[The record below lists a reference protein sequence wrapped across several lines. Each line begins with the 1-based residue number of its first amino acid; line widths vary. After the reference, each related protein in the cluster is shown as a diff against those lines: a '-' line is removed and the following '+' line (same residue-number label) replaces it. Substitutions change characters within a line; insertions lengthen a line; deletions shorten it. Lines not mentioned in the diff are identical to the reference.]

1 VRRRVVARRLME
13 YGSRSAPQASNRP
26 MSAPATVLHA
36 GERFV
41 LLQSSWTIG
50 RLPDNDLTIAKDAV
64 SRHHARIEAA
74 QGGYRIADL
83 GSQNGTQLNGERF
96 RDESRWLAN
105 GDTIVIGEDVL
116 RFITGEETRL
126 GGAPETPVSG
136 MQVVQL
142 TKQHLTLGRDRANDV
157 VLQDPNVSRFHAE
170 VARLKDRVAIRDLGS
185 RNGTRV
191 NGELVRTALL
201 EAGSEVGIGPYRLIF
216 DGAAFVARSEQGALR
231 LDAEGVAMRIGEKQ
245 ILAETTLSVEP
256 GQLVAFIG
264 ESGSGK
270 TTLLKA
276 LAGVTT
282 PSSGSVTVNGESVG
296 ARLTDIGYLPQDEI
310 VHPDLTVTESLQYSA
325 RLRLPADS
333 GDDEIAATVA
343 RALDELGL
351 AAHADTRIGALSGGQ
366 RKRVGLATEILS
378 RPSLLFLDEPTTGL
392 DPGLESK
399 MMALLRELSGSSRAV
414 IVVTHATKSLG
425 LCDRLVVMGRGG
437 VLCFQ
442 GSPEEA
448 RKFFAAESYDDIY
461 PVLEERDPRDWQ
473 RQFAAGIPPVAPPGG
488 SNGAGPAQQTRRVR
502 SSIVHQARVLTS
514 RYARLFTRDR
524 RNMIILL
531 GQVPVLGLAIAG
543 LFKISV
549 FSRPTTDAGQ
559 SVKLTFLLLVTTVWI
574 GMIDASREIIKEKGV
589 FTRENSVGVRLS
601 AYLLSKAI
609 VLFTLAAIQALVLT
623 GIVLLFQPLHSHLD
637 VYAAVLIIVVLTA
650 FAAVSMG
657 LLVSAVVRNQDQAT
671 SFIPLI
677 LIPQL
682 FFGGSIVATAT
693 MSAPLRAITK
703 IVVTQWSYAGL
714 GAAVDMNGRIAGDPN
729 YSRVS
734 TFGHN
739 YFTLSRGSTYLILAA
754 FIAVFFILIAW
765 TLKRRARA

>member
-1 VRRRVVARRLME
+1 
-13 YGSRSAPQASNRP
+13 
-26 MSAPATVLHA
+26 VLHA

-41 LLQSSWTIG
+41 LLNLAWTIG

-64 SRHHARIEAA
+64 SRYHARIEAV

-96 RDESRWLAN
+96 RDASRWLAN
-105 GDTIVIGEDVL
+105 GDTIVIGGEVL
-116 RFITGEETRL
+116 RFLTGEETRF
-126 GGAPETPVSG
+126 GGPSQTASATE
-136 MQVVQL
+136 VVQL
-142 TKQHLTLGRDRANDV
+142 TTGHLTLGRDRSNDV

-170 VARLKDRVAIRDLGS
+170 VARLQGDRVAIRDLGS

-191 NGELVRTALL
+191 NGELIRTALL
-201 EAGSEVGIGPYRLIF
+201 EPGSEVGIGPYRLVF

-231 LDAEGVAMRIGEKQ
+231 LDAEGVAMRVGDKQ

-276 LAGVTT
+276 LAGVTI
-282 PSSGSVTVNGESVG
+282 PSSGSVTVNGEPVA

-310 VHPDLTVTESLQYSA
+310 VHPDLCVAESLQYSA
-325 RLRLPADS
+325 RLRLPSDS
-333 GDDEIAATVA
+333 GDDEIAVTVT

-351 AAHADTRIGALSGGQ
+351 VAQADTRIGSLSGGQ

-392 DPGLESK
+392 DPGLESR
-399 MMALLRELSGSSRAV
+399 MMALLRELSDNSRAV

-448 RKFFAAESYDDIY
+448 VGFFGVQSYDDIY
-461 PVLEERDPRDWQ
+461 PSLEDRDAREWQ
-473 RQFAAGIPPVAPPGG
+473 QRFVAGSPPQPKRAEA
-488 SNGAGPAQQTRRVR
+488 NGTPLARQTRRVR
-502 SSIVHQARVLTS
+502 GSVVHQARVLTS
-514 RYARLFTRDR
+514 RYTRLFLRDR
-524 RNMIILL
+524 RNVIILL
-531 GQVPVLGLAIAG
+531 GQIPILALAVAG
-543 LFKISV
+543 LFKKAA
-549 FSRPTTDAGQ
+549 FARPVTDAGQ

-589 FTRENSVGVRLS
+589 FARENSVGVRLR

-623 GIVLLFQPLHSHLD
+623 GIVLVFQPLHSHLD
-637 VYAAVLIIVVLTA
+637 VYAAVLLIVVLTA

-682 FFGGSIVATAT
+682 FFGGSIVATAD
-693 MSAPLRAITK
+693 MGGALKAVTK
-703 IVVTQWSYAGL
+703 VVVTQWSYAGL
-714 GAAVDMNGRIAGDPN
+714 GTAVDMKGRIASDPN

-734 TFGHN
+734 RFGHD
-739 YFTLSRGSTYLILAA
+739 YFTLSRGTTYLVLAA
-754 FIAVFFILIAW
+754 FIAVFFVAVAW
-765 TLKRRARA
+765 ALKRRAQA

>member
-1 VRRRVVARRLME
+1 ME
-13 YGSRSAPQASNRP
+13 RGSSGGPAAPSAPT
-26 MSAPATVLHA
+26 SAPATVLHA

-41 LLQSSWTIG
+41 LLNASWTIG
-50 RLPDNDLTIAKDAV
+50 RLPDNDLTIAKEAV
-64 SRHHARIEAA
+64 SRHHARIEAV

-83 GSQNGTQLNGERF
+83 GSQNGTQLNGERL

-105 GDTIVIGEDVL
+105 GDTILIGGEVL
-116 RFITGEETRL
+116 RFLSGEETRL
-126 GGAPETPVSG
+126 GGPSPPTSVTE
-136 MQVVQL
+136 VVQL
-142 TKQHLTLGRDRANDV
+142 TKGHLTLGRDRSNDV

-170 VARLKDRVAIRDLGS
+170 VARLEGDRVAIRDLGS

-191 NGELVRTALL
+191 NGELIRTALL
-201 EAGSEVGIGPYRLIF
+201 EPGSEVGIGPYRLVF

-231 LDAEGVAMRIGEKQ
+231 LDAEGVAMRVGEKQ
-245 ILAETTLSVEP
+245 ILAETTLSIEP

-282 PSSGSVTVNGESVG
+282 PSSGSVTVNGEAIG

-310 VHPDLTVTESLQYSA
+310 VHPDLTVRESLQYSA

-333 GDDEIAATVA
+333 GADEIAVTVA
-343 RALDELGL
+343 RALEELGL
-351 AAHADTRIGALSGGQ
+351 TAQADTRIGSLSGGQ

-392 DPGLESK
+392 DPGLETR
-399 MMALLRELSGSSRAV
+399 MMALLRELSDNSRAV

-442 GSPEEA
+442 GSPDEA
-448 RKFFAAESYDDIY
+448 IGFFGVDGYDDIY
-461 PVLEERDPRDWQ
+461 PALEDRDAREWQ
-473 RQFAAGIPPVAPPGG
+473 SRFMAGSPARPTSDGAQRAHPARPP
-488 SNGAGPAQQTRRVR
+488 RRVR
-502 SSIVHQARVLTS
+502 GSVVHQARVLTS
-514 RYARLFTRDR
+514 RYTRLFLRDR
-524 RNMIILL
+524 RNVIILL
-531 GQVPVLGLAIAG
+531 GQIPILALAVAG
-543 LFKISV
+543 LFKKAV
-549 FSRPTTDAGQ
+549 FVRPVTDAGQ
-559 SVKLTFLLLVTTVWI
+559 AVKLTFLLLVTTVWI

-589 FTRENSVGVRLS
+589 FARENSVGVRLR
-601 AYLLSKAI
+601 AYLASKAI
-609 VLFTLAAIQALVLT
+609 VLFTLSAIQALVLT
-623 GIVLLFQPLHSHLD
+623 GIVLVFQPLHAHLD
-637 VYAAVLIIVVLTA
+637 VYASVLLIVVLTA

-671 SFIPLI
+671 SFIPLV

-682 FFGGSIVATAT
+682 FFGGSIVATAD
-693 MSAPLRAITK
+693 MGGALKAITK
-703 IVVTQWSYAGL
+703 VVVTQWSYAGL
-714 GAAVDMNGRIAGDPN
+714 GTAVDMKGRIASDPN

-734 TFGHN
+734 RFGHD
-739 YFTLSRGSTYLILAA
+739 YFTLSRSSTYLILAA
-754 FIAVFFILIAW
+754 FIVVFFILVAW
-765 TLKRRARA
+765 ALKRRART